1 MKTQKS
7 PWNKGKRPGVK
18 PPLSPEQIQLIKM
31 ILTSKNKLRDLVLFH
46 LAIDS
51 AFRGVDLVQLK
62 VSDILVNG
70 QVGEVISITQQKTGK
85 TVKALLIDHTRALLQ
100 EYITENGLQSWDY
113 LFPSKLKPG
122 AHITVNRY
130 RALVKGWIQLAN
142 LDPKRYGSHSL
153 RRSKVS
159 LIYAQTGNLRA
170 CQKLLGHSSIQHTA
184 LYLGI
189 EETEALEIARSF
201 SL

>member
-1 MKTQKS
+1 MNTKKS
-7 PWNKGKRPGVK
+7 PWNKGKRPGAK
-18 PPLSPEQIQLIKM
+18 PPLTPEQVQLIKM
-31 ILTSKNKLRDLVLFH
+31 LLTSKNKLRDLVLFH

-62 VSDILVNG
+62 VSDVLVNG
-70 QVGEVISITQQKTGK
+70 EIGEVISITQQKTDK
-85 TVKALLIDHTRALLQ
+85 TVKALLIDHTRVLLH
-100 EYITENGLQSWDY
+100 EYITETGLQSWDY
-113 LFPSKLKPG
+113 LFPSKLKLG

-130 RALVKGWIQLAN
+130 RALVKTWVQLAN

-159 LIYAQTGNLRA
+159 LIYAQTGNLRV

-189 EETEALEIARSF
+189 EEAEALDVAKGF
-201 SL
+201 VL